1 MAKELL
7 TKERVTKDLRLELAR
22 VRKKLVTVWQLSCLA
37 LPVLVLM
44 LWLVISYIEPL
55 GLLIF
60 VLCCISLLAF
70 EVLYIIISLTVSY
83 RCVKRK
89 IESYEIVISK
99 DVLME
104 RYIGEFQYRNA
115 KLRKVS
121 YRRSAFIKQ
130 RLYKRPGEPYR
141 FTKEY
146 FFESTKKYIPP
157 YANIETAV
165 TLANPKDEFY
175 TVAFNDKPWEIY
187 LVYSDDGFEY
197 NEN

>member
-7 TKERVTKDLRLELAR
+7 TKERVTEDLNVELAR
-22 VRKKLVTVWQLSCLA
+22 VRKKLVTAWQLSCLA

-60 VLCCISLLAF
+60 VLCCISFMAF
-70 EVLYIIISLTVSY
+70 EVLYTIISLTVSY
-83 RCVKRK
+83 RCAKRK
-89 IESYEIVISK
+89 IESYEVVICK

-115 KLRKVS
+115 KLRMVS
-121 YRRSAFIKQ
+121 HRRSAFIKQ
-130 RLYKRPGEPYR
+130 DLRKRPGEPYR

-146 FFESTKKYIPP
+146 FFESTKKYIPSSVKV
-157 YANIETAV
+157 ETSI
-165 TLANPKDEFY
+165 TYANPKDEFY
-175 TVAFNDKPWEIY
+175 TVAFDDKPWEIY

-197 NEN
+197 KED